1 MNKKKMVG
9 LVLVLSVALASAF
22 LVALAFGAANIP
34 FQDVK
39 AFIFNTY
46 QNENTMILKEMRLPR
61 IIASALAGMALSVS
75 GAYMQGMTRNPL
87 ASPSLFGIT
96 AGASAVLS
104 LSLALFHNMN
114 QYGVL
119 VACLVGSVLSG
130 LLVFL
135 ISLTGKHSLSNNK
148 TILAGAAVSTL
159 LYAVADAISLRFTT
173 SKQMAMW
180 ANSGL
185 IGITMEE
192 ILIVLPLIVAGI
204 ALALA
209 YSKKLTLVSLDEE
222 LAVSLGENV
231 KQLRIIFFFM
241 VTFLT
246 GAAIALSGSLVFVG
260 LVIPHFVRRL
270 VGGDYRNIVPFS
282 IVIGAVFMMI
292 ADLLSRTINA
302 PYETPV
308 TAIMAVA
315 SYPIFLYVVRNGG
328 QAND

>member
-1 MNKKKMVG
+1 MLCFV
-9 LVLVLSVALASAF
+9 LASAF
-22 LVALAFGAANIP
+22 LVALAFGAADIP

-39 AFIFNTY
+39 AFIFSRY
-46 QNENTMILKEMRLPR
+46 QNENTLILKELRLPR
-61 IIASALAGMALSVS
+61 VLASALAGMALAVS
-75 GAYMQGMTRNPL
+75 GAYMQGMTRNAL

-96 AGASAVLS
+96 AGASAVLA
-104 LSLALFHNMN
+104 LSLALFQGMD

-119 VACLVGSVLSG
+119 LACLTGSTASG
-130 LLVFL
+130 LLVFF
-135 ISLTGKHSLSNNK
+135 ISLRGRHSLSNNK
-148 TILAGAAVSTL
+148 TVLAGAAVSTL
-159 LYAVADAISLRFTT
+159 LYAVADAISLRFTS

-180 ANSGL
+180 ASSGL
-185 IGITMEE
+185 IGVTMEE
-192 ILIVLPLIVAGI
+192 IFIVLPIIIIGSFT
-204 ALALA
+204 ALV

-241 VTFLT
+241 VTCLT
-246 GAAIALSGSLVFVG
+246 GAAIALSGSLVFIG

-282 IVIGAVFMMI
+282 MFTGAVFMI
-292 ADLLSRTINA
+292 LADLLSRTINA

-328 QAND
+328 IASD